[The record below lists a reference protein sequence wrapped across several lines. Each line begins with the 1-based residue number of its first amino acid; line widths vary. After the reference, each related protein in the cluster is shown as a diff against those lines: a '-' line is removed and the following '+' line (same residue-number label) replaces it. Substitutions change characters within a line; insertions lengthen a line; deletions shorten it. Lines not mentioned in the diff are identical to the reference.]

1 MKYTDKLGLPIWNK
15 PETDVFDIE
24 QFNEGMQAID
34 DIVIDILKKINDLV
48 VGDTQIDLNGYVKEE
63 ALKEY
68 AKRTELS
75 KFLTQTDLLNYL
87 DKTYLDRLATKD
99 ELSSYA
105 KTNDLSNYAL
115 TSSLS
120 DYALKNSLLN
130 YATTTQLQTTNNNI
144 TNLTD
149 RITALEG
156 SGGSGGD
163 IDFSGN
169 AEDVTYNNPNYSELT
184 SVDLALDKILD
195 KLYYVKPSITSFNM
209 SPSTTQYEKGQT
221 ISSLSFTWS
230 YNKNITSQ
238 SLSNCSIT
246 LSDRKATYSTPI
258 TSNKSFTLTC
268 SDGENTV
275 SASKNITF
283 FDKIYWGSKD
293 RSSLDS
299 DFVLSLS
306 DSKFATAKAG
316 TYSMT
321 LATEEYGYIAMPSSF
336 GDLSSVWIGGFEA
349 TVLNRGEIDFTNAS
363 GYTSKY
369 KIYRTGR
376 AGLGSISMQIK

>member
-34 DIVIDILKKINDLV
+34 NIVIDILKQINDLV
-48 VGDTQIDLNGYVKEE
+48 LGDIQIDLNGYVKEE

-105 KTNDLSNYAL
+105 KTDDLSNYVL
-115 TSSLS
+115 TTSLS

-130 YATTTQLQTTNNNI
+130 YATTTQLQTTNDNI

-149 RITALEG
+149 RITTLEG

-238 SLSNCSIT
+238 SLSNCNIT

-283 FDKIYWGSKD
+283 FDKIYWGSKG

-299 DFVLSLS
+299 EFILSLS

-321 LATEEYGYIAMPSSF
+321 IPAGEYGYIAIPSSF
-336 GDLSSVWIGGFEA
+336 GELSSVWIGGFEA

-376 AGLGSISMQIK
+376 AGLGSITMQIK

>member
-34 DIVIDILKKINDLV
+34 NIVIDILEQINDLV
-48 VGDTQIDLNGYVKEE
+48 IGDTQIDLNGYVKEE

-87 DKTYLDRLATKD
+87 DKTYLDKLATKN
-99 ELSSYA
+99 ELSS
-105 KTNDLSNYAL
+105 
-115 TSSLS
+115 
-120 DYALKNSLLN
+120 

-144 TNLTD
+144 TNLTN
-149 RITALEG
+149 RITNLENSGGSG
-156 SGGSGGD
+156 SGGGGGD

-209 SPSTTQYEKGQT
+209 SPSTIQYEKGQT
-221 ISSLSFTWS
+221 IPSLSFTWS

-238 SLSNCSIT
+238 SLSDCNIT

-268 SDGENTV
+268 SDGENTASV
-275 SASKNITF
+275 SKNITF

-299 DFVLSLS
+299 EFVLSLS

-321 LATEEYGYIAMPSSF
+321 IPTGEYGYIAIPSSF
-336 GDLSSVWIGGFEA
+336 GDLSSVWIGGFEV

-369 KIYRTGR
+369 KIYRTSRG
-376 AGLGSISMQIK
+376 GLGSITMQIK

>member
-34 DIVIDILKKINDLV
+34 DIVIDILKQINDLV
-48 VGDTQIDLNGYVKEE
+48 IGDTQIDLNGYVKEE

-221 ISSLSFTWS
+221 VSSLSFTWS

-238 SLSNCSIT
+238 SLSNCSIN

-268 SDGENTV
+268 SDGENTA
-275 SASKNITF
+275 SASKNIAF
-283 FDKIYWGSKD
+283 FDKIYWGSKNK
-293 RSSLDS
+293 SSLDS
-299 DFVLSLS
+299 EFILSLS

-321 LATEEYGYIAMPSSF
+321 IATEEYGYIAIPSSF

-349 TVLNRGEIDFTNAS
+349 TVLCRGEIDFTNAS

-376 AGLGSISMQIK
+376 AGLGSITMQIK

>member
-15 PETDVFDIE
+15 PETDVFDIQE
-24 QFNEGMQAID
+24 FNEGMQAID
-34 DIVIDILKKINDLV
+34 DIVINILNQINDLV
-48 VGDTQIDLNGYVKEE
+48 IGDTQIDLNGYVKEE
-63 ALKEY
+63 VLKEY

-105 KTNDLSNYAL
+105 KTNDLS
-115 TSSLS
+115 S
-120 DYALKNSLLN
+120 YALKNSLLD
-130 YATTTQLQTTNNNI
+130 YATATQLQTTNDNI
-144 TNLTD
+144 AILTD
-149 RITALEG
+149 RINTLEN

-163 IDFSGN
+163 ISFSGN
-169 AEDVTYNNPNYSELT
+169 AEDVTYNNPNYSQLT

-195 KLYYVKPSITSFNM
+195 KLYYVEPSITSFNM

-238 SLSNCSIT
+238 SLSNCNIT
-246 LSDRKATYSTPI
+246 LSDRNATYSTPI

-299 DFVLSLS
+299 EFILSLS

-321 LATEEYGYIAMPSSF
+321 LATGEYGYIAIPSSF
-336 GDLSSVWIGGFEA
+336 GELSSVWIGGFEA
-349 TVLNRGEIDFTNAS
+349 TVLSRGEIDFTNAS

-376 AGLGSISMQIK
+376 AGLGSITMQIK

>member
-1 MKYTDKLGLPIWNK
+1 
-15 PETDVFDIE
+15 
-24 QFNEGMQAID
+24 MQAID
-34 DIVIDILKKINDLV
+34 DIVVNILNQINDLV
-48 VGDTQIDLNGYVKEE
+48 IGDTQIDLIGYVKEE

-75 KFLTQTDLLNYL
+75 NFLTQTDLLNYL
-87 DKTYLDRLATKD
+87 DKTYLDSLATKD

-144 TNLTD
+144 TILTD
-149 RITALEG
+149 RITTLENSGGSG
-156 SGGSGGD
+156 SGGGGGD

-221 ISSLSFTWS
+221 VSSLSFTWS

-238 SLSNCSIT
+238 SLSNCSII
-246 LSDRKATYSTPI
+246 LSDREATYSTPI

-283 FDKIYWGSKD
+283 FDKLYWGSKAEGTIN
-293 RSSLDS
+293 SE
-299 DFVLSLS
+299 FVLSLS
-306 DSKFATAKAG
+306 DKKFATAKAG

-321 LATEEYGYIAMPSSF
+321 VATGEYGYIAMPTSF
-336 GDLSSVWIGGFEA
+336 GVLSSVWIGGFEA
-349 TVLNRGEIDFTNAS
+349 TVDDMGEIDFTNAS

-369 KIYRTGR
+369 KVYRTGKS
-376 AGLGSISMQIK
+376 GLGSINMQIK

>member
-34 DIVIDILKKINDLV
+34 DIVINILKQINDLV
-48 VGDTQIDLNGYVKEE
+48 IGDTQIDLNGYVKEE
-63 ALKEY
+63 VLKEY

-75 KFLTQTDLLNYL
+75 NFLTQVDLLNYL
-87 DKTYLDRLATKD
+87 DKTYLNELATKD

-105 KTNDLSNYAL
+105 KTDDLSSYVL

-120 DYALKNSLLN
+120 DYALKNSLLD
-130 YATTTQLQTTNNNI
+130 YATTTQLQTTNDNI

-149 RITALEG
+149 RITILEN

-163 IDFSGN
+163 INFSGN
-169 AEDVTYNNPNYSELT
+169 AEDVTYNNPNYSELI

-221 ISSLSFTWS
+221 VSSLSFTWS
-230 YNKNITSQ
+230 YNKDITSQ
-238 SLSNCSIT
+238 SLSNCDIV

-268 SDGENTV
+268 SDGENTA

-283 FDKIYWGSKD
+283 FDKLYWGSKAEGTIN
-293 RSSLDS
+293 SA
-299 DFVLSLS
+299 FILSLS
-306 DSKFATAKAG
+306 DNKFATAKAG

-321 LATEEYGYIAMPSSF
+321 VATGEYGYIAMPTSF
-336 GDLSSVWIGGFEA
+336 GVLSSVWIGGFEA
-349 TVLNRGEIDFTNAS
+349 TVDDMGEIDFTNAS

-369 KIYRTGR
+369 KVYRTGKS
-376 AGLGSISMQIK
+376 GLGSISMQIK

>member
-34 DIVIDILKKINDLV
+34 DIVIDILNKINDLV
-48 VGDTQIDLNGYVKEE
+48 IGDTQIDLNGYVKEE

-75 KFLTQTDLLNYL
+75 KFLTQTDLVNYL

-105 KTNDLSNYAL
+105 KKDDLSNYAL

-144 TNLTD
+144 TSLTD
-149 RITALEG
+149 RITTLEN
-156 SGGSGGD
+156 SGGGGGD
-163 IDFSGN
+163 ISFSGN
-169 AEDVTYNNPNYSELT
+169 AEDVTYSNPNYSQLT

-221 ISSLSFTWS
+221 VSSLSFTWS

-238 SLSNCSIT
+238 SLSNCNIT

-268 SDGENTV
+268 SDGENTA

-283 FDKIYWGSKD
+283 SDKLYWGSKAEGTIN
-293 RSSLDS
+293 SA
-299 DFVLSLS
+299 FILSLS
-306 DSKFATAKAG
+306 NNKFATAKAG

-321 LATEEYGYIAMPSSF
+321 VATGEYGYIAMPTSF
-336 GDLSSVWIGGFEA
+336 GVLSSVWIGGFEA
-349 TVLNRGEIDFTNAS
+349 TVDDMGEIDFTNAS

-369 KIYRTGR
+369 KVYRTGKS
-376 AGLGSISMQIK
+376 GLGSISMQIK

>member
-105 KTNDLSNYAL
+105 KTDDLSNYAL

-293 RSSLDS
+293 KSSLDS
-299 DFVLSLS
+299 EFILSLS
-306 DSKFATAKAG
+306 NSKFATAKAG

-321 LATEEYGYIAMPSSF
+321 IPAGEYGYIAIPSSF
-336 GDLSSVWIGGFEA
+336 GELSSVWIGGFEA

-376 AGLGSISMQIK
+376 AGLGSITMQIK

>member
-34 DIVIDILKKINDLV
+34 DIVIDILKQINDLV
-48 VGDTQIDLNGYVKEE
+48 IGDTQIDLNGYVKEE

-221 ISSLSFTWS
+221 VSSLSFTWS

-238 SLSNCSIT
+238 SLSNCNII

-275 SASKNITF
+275 SASKNIAF

-293 RSSLDS
+293 KSSLDS
-299 DFVLSLS
+299 EFILSLS

-321 LATEEYGYIAMPSSF
+321 IATGEYGYIAIPSSF

-349 TVLNRGEIDFTNAS
+349 TVLCRGEIDFTNAS

-376 AGLGSISMQIK
+376 AGLGSITMQIK